1 MDRFDMTPD
10 KERGN
15 TMESNKKDILFDLR
29 DSRTVT
35 IPIERLVELVDCETR
50 LNVLRQSRI
59 REIITTSYQSVSD
72 RDFILGKP
80 VMDEWERNQAVE
92 RGNA

>member
-1 MDRFDMTPD
+1 MMDRFDMTPD

-15 TMESNKKDILFDLR
+15 TMESNKKEFDLR

-80 VMDEWERNQAVE
+80 VMDEWERKQAVE

>member
-1 MDRFDMTPD
+1 MDFDKNATQHP
-10 KERGN
+10 
-15 TMESNKKDILFDLR
+15 ILIDLR
-29 DSRTVT
+29 DSGTVT

-59 REIITTSYQSVSD
+59 REIITTSYQSISD
-72 RDFILGKP
+72 RDFILGTP
-80 VMDEWERNQAVE
+80 VMDEWERKQAVE

>member
-1 MDRFDMTPD
+1 MENTNPTP
-10 KERGN
+10 
-15 TMESNKKDILFDLR
+15 ILQLR
-29 DSRTVT
+29 QDDVVA

-59 REIITTSYQSVSD
+59 REIITTSYQSISD

-80 VMDEWERNQAVE
+80 VMDEWERKQTVE

>member
-1 MDRFDMTPD
+1 MENSNSLTP
-10 KERGN
+10 
-15 TMESNKKDILFDLR
+15 ILQLR
-29 DSRTVT
+29 QDDVVAIS
-35 IPIERLVELVDCETR
+35 IERLVELVDCETR

-59 REIITTSYQSVSD
+59 REIITTSYQSISD

-80 VMDEWERNQAVE
+80 VMDEWERKQAVE

>member
-1 MDRFDMTPD
+1 MITASTQEPD

-15 TMESNKKDILFDLR
+15 TMESNKKEFDLR
-29 DSRTVT
+29 DSGTVT

-59 REIITTSYQSVSD
+59 REIITTSYQSISD
-72 RDFILGKP
+72 RDCILGKP
-80 VMDEWERNQAVE
+80 VMDEWERKQAVE

>member
-1 MDRFDMTPD
+1 MRNSDIKAD
-10 KERGN
+10 KHP
-15 TMESNKKDILFDLR
+15 ILIDPR
-29 DSRTVT
+29 DSGTVT

-80 VMDEWERNQAVE
+80 VMDQWERKQAVE

>member
-15 TMESNKKDILFDLR
+15 TMESNKKEFDLR

-72 RDFILGKP
+72 RDFILGNP
-80 VMDEWERNQAVE
+80 VMDEWERKQAVE